1 MGKSSWGVRP
11 GCFCSCFYHFLFLK
25 KNKNKKASKRKIT
38 LYKIGFALITDS
50 SQNLKKKNG
59 NSKRARSES
68 GPHVQQPIALSMYEE
83 CSYKYKAINRS
94 ETKSLPVK
102 KRMTRYFF
110 YTSRLKTKNGC
121 ISLLHYVV
129 LFFRLYWP
137 LTAGYLTPDLT
148 AVDVLILNFF
158 VSLAVCLFCLV
169 VVILFY

>member
-1 MGKSSWGVRP
+1 MGKTSWGVRP

-25 KNKNKKASKRKIT
+25 KNKNKKANKRKIT
-38 LYKIGFALITDS
+38 LYKIGFALIADS
-50 SQNLKKKNG
+50 SQNLKKKKNG
-59 NSKRARSES
+59 KSKRARSES
-68 GPHVQQPIALSMYEE
+68 GPHVQQPIALSMQEE
-83 CSYKYKAINRS
+83 CSYKYKAINRL
-94 ETKSLPVK
+94 KVFLWK
-102 KRMTRYFF
+102 KRMTKYFF

-137 LTAGYLTPDLT
+137 LNGGYLT

-158 VSLAVCLFCLV
+158 VSLAACLFCLV